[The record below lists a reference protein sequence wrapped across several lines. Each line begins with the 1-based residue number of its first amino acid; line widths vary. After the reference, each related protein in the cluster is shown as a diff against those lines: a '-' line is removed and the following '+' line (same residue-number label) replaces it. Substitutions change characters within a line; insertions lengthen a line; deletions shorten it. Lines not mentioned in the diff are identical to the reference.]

1 MNTNDALHARPEVLQ
16 IADAVA
22 RDKNID
28 IDIVLEA
35 MEEAIQKSAKDK
47 YGAEYDIRVSI
58 DRNNGAVNLAR
69 YMEVVEEV
77 ENESTQLT
85 IAQAQQYLSEPEIG
99 AFVID
104 QLPPIEFG
112 RVAAQKARQVIVQKV
127 RQAERE
133 QQYEEYK
140 DRIGTIVN
148 GVVKRSELGN
158 IIVDLG
164 RSEAILRRS
173 EVIPREHFRNGDRIR
188 AMLLKVDPEARGH
201 QLFLSRT
208 HPDFTKALFTAEVP
222 EIYDGK
228 IEIRSVSRDPGS
240 RAKMSVYSD
249 DISMDPVGA
258 CVGLRGSRV
267 QAIVTELQGEKIDII
282 RWTEDTPRYIIEAL
296 APAKVSKVVFDE
308 TSRRVEVIV
317 AEDQLSLA
325 IGRRG
330 QNVRLASQLTGY
342 TLDVMTEEQAEEK
355 QREEFAA
362 LGLRFMD
369 ALDVDKAIAHLLV
382 LEGFTKIDEV
392 AYVALEEIEAID
404 GFNRDIAEALQGRAK
419 SYLQKLEQEALE
431 KVQKSGLTEDL
442 TSLEGLS
449 PEILVILIEND
460 IKTLDDFADLASD
473 ELLEMLPKGLM
484 SEDEANALIMKAREH
499 WFDEE

>member
-1 MNTNDALHARPEVLQ
+1 MTTTDALHARPEVLQ

-28 IDIVLEA
+28 IEIVLEA

-47 YGAEYDIRVSI
+47 YGAEYDIRVHINRS
-58 DRNNGAVNLAR
+58 NGAVNLAR
-69 YMEVVEEV
+69 YMEIVEEV
-77 ENESTQLT
+77 ENESTQMTLE
-85 IAQAQQYLSEPEIG
+85 QAQGQLENPELG

-104 QLPPIEFG
+104 PLPPIEFG

-140 DRIGTIVN
+140 DRTGSIIN
-148 GVVKRSELGN
+148 GVVKRNELGN

-164 RSEAILRRS
+164 RSEAILRRV

-208 HPDFTKALFTAEVP
+208 HPDFMKALFTSEVP
-222 EIYDGK
+222 EIYEGK

-240 RAKMSVYSD
+240 RAKMSVYTD
-249 DISMDPVGA
+249 DVSMDPIGA

-282 RWTEDTPRYIIEAL
+282 RWTEDVPRYVIDAL

-308 TSRRVEVIV
+308 TSHKIDVIV

-342 TLDVMTEEQAEEK
+342 TLDVMTEEQAEQK
-355 QREEFAA
+355 QKEEFAA
-362 LGLRFMD
+362 IGRRFME
-369 ALDVDKAIAHLLV
+369 ALDVDETIAHLLV
-382 LEGFTKIDEV
+382 LEGFNKIEEV
-392 AYVALEEIEAID
+392 AYVALEEVEAIQ
-404 GFNRDIAEALQGRAK
+404 GFNHDIAVALQQRAK
-419 SYLQKLEQEALE
+419 DYLQQLEYEALE
-431 KVQKSGLTEDL
+431 KAKQGGLAEDL
-442 TSLEGLS
+442 ASFEGLS

-473 ELLEMLPKGLM
+473 ELLELLPQGLLM
-484 SEDEANALIMKAREH
+484 EEEANNLIMKAREH
-499 WFDEE
+499 WFTE